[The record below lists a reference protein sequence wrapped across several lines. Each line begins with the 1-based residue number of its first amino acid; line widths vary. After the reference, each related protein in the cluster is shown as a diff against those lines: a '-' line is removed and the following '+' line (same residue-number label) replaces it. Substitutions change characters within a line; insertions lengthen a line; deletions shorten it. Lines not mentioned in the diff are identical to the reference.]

1 MNQSAARGSALVM
14 QASNNDVTV
23 ETSNDDKDENL
34 LNKEMTQE
42 EKNNKLFNP
51 TYSYFVLFVV
61 LAARIMVQ
69 W

>member
-1 MNQSAARGSALVM
+1 M

-34 LNKEMTQE
+34 LSKEMTQE

-51 TYSYFVLFVV
+51 VYSYFVLFIV